1 MKKLVVILLTLAAS
15 LAAQSVS
22 VSGIWNGKG
31 GVEDPKYG
39 SVPMTAQMT
48 LQQAGSSVSGT
59 LKIGNGK
66 IMQITAGNISGSTIT
81 FAVSNSGTTV
91 GTASLSKSGAQLAGR
106 LTSSTGNIFDVVF
119 TQQ

>member
-1 MKKLVVILLTLAAS
+1 MKKLVVVLLS
-15 LAAQSVS
+15 LASFLTAQSSS

-66 IMQITAGNISGSTIT
+66 IMQITSGAVSGNTIT
-81 FAVSNSGTTV
+81 FAVGNGSTTV
-91 GTASLSKSGAQLAGR
+91 GSASLTQSGAQLAGK
-106 LTSSTGNIFDVVF
+106 LTSSTGSIFDVVF